1 MKWSML
7 FSHNL
12 YTWNFHA
19 SMCGCAYS
27 MTSLLHIL
35 LKFSHN
41 YSWWCDS
48 NMPLSLLYL
57 YIEKWSGAKKNPSSF
72 INWRMTHFLIHFRF
86 VLTVAY
92 SSFQCVCCFD
102 IGAYQVTSLFELQPR
117 HWKISIIGG
126 IGFLL
131 LNLVKNTQ
139 RLPKS
144 VNWLQLSDLMLL
156 PIALF
161 QLCNQLY
168 RLHKIDTTFTARRI
182 VTLWSLSVFFP
193 IAVHVTYV

>member
-48 NMPLSLLYL
+48 NIPLSLLYL

-72 INWRMTHFLIHFRF
+72 IYWRMTLHHWLPHSLSICIDRCLQLFSMC
-86 VLTVAY
+86 VLLWY
-92 SSFQCVCCFD
+92 WRIPSH
-102 IGAYQVTSLFELQPR
+102 QPF
-117 HWKISIIGG
+117 WIATTTLYPKISIIGG

-168 RLHKIDTTFTARRI
+168 RLLQLFCCFAFE
-182 VTLWSLSVFFP
+182 LFP
-193 IAVHVTYV
+193 IFIAWRVFIR

>member
-19 SMCGCAYS
+19 SMCGCTYS

-35 LKFSHN
+35 LIFSHN

-48 NMPLSLLYL
+48 NIPFSLLYL
-57 YIEKWSGAKKNPSSF
+57 HTWRSELINRSGAKKNSSF
-72 INWRMTHFLIHFRF
+72 IYWRMTLHHWLPHSLSICIDRCLQLFSMCMLLWYRRIPSHQPFWIATTT
-86 VLTVAY
+86 LY
-92 SSFQCVCCFD
+92 PK
-102 IGAYQVTSLFELQPR
+102 TSV
-117 HWKISIIGG
+117 IGG
-126 IGFLL
+126 KGFLL

-144 VNWLQLSDLMLL
+144 VNWL
-156 PIALF
+156 
-161 QLCNQLY
+161 
-168 RLHKIDTTFTARRI
+168 
-182 VTLWSLSVFFP
+182 
-193 IAVHVTYV
+193 